1 MMLALE
7 FGSWRDRKGYHL
19 SKSGQ
24 VLRNGKEQKDLELCY
39 PLSSPDLYL
48 IFANTCTTANG
59 VVNFVNQYGPVTQ
72 RGDDIYRCD
81 NVKKVIHQAILM
93 REIWKRSAGGQQWP
107 KGWAKP
113 GRITAFSSIDATIV
127 WEPVSRLPRWYLH
140 PKFLLDALWLQLG
153 QALTRRALFRQ
164 CEHCGKWFEAGL
176 GTGRRADA
184 KFCSEEH
191 KISFHSHKRSR
202 GK

>member
-19 SKSGQ
+19 DKFGR
-24 VLRNGKEQKDLELCY
+24 VLRNGKEQKDLERCY

-48 IFANTCTTANG
+48 IFANTCTTADG
-59 VVNFVNQYGPVTQ
+59 VVKFVNQYGPVTQ
-72 RGDDIYRCD
+72 LGNDIDRCD
-81 NVKKVIHQAILM
+81 NVKKVIHQAKLM
-93 REIWKRSAGGQQWP
+93 QEIWKRSAGGQQWP
-107 KGWAKP
+107 KEWAKP
-113 GRITAFSSIDATIV
+113 GRITTISSIDAAIV
-127 WEPVSRLPRWYLH
+127 WEPVSRLPRWQLR
-140 PKFLLDALWLQLG
+140 PKLLLDALWLQLG
-153 QALTRRALFRQ
+153 QALTGRALIRQ
-164 CEHCGKWFEAGL
+164 CEQCHRWFEAGR